1 MVLTSP
7 YQTEFEVRTQGDGA
21 YEVVVRRGR
30 RRQLRLTGFRS
41 ADAANEWILIRSGR
55 IVAV

>member
-7 YQTEFEVRTQGDGA
+7 YLTEFEVRSQGDGA

-30 RRQLRLTGFRS
+30 RRPLRLSGFRS
-41 ADAANEWILIRSGR
+41 AAAAHEWVAIRCGR
-55 IVAV
+55 FTV